1 MRTRIF
7 KDLTFAET
15 EGIWIRIKGKYS
27 SFSIKVWDRLFNQ
40 GRLEKIGDN
49 RWKLV

>member
-27 SFSIKVWDRLFNQ
+27 SFTIKTFDCLLHK
-40 GRLEKIGDN
+40 GRLEKIGFN